1 MHRGIIESFIE
12 EDYFKG
18 HVEEIIYK
26 SDEQAPE
33 DDVEKDEQNEEEITE
48 HTDKEKIESEEDL
61 ELKAMMRIVL
71 DDAEEYFNLHPNFSK
86 EIIMTF
92 TDVEDGGILSDMI
105 AFYLNV
111 KNDDYYE
118 IISTLDIFKR
128 LEKLHQILKKEI
140 EILKI
145 EEQINTKVTKSISRN
160 QKEYYLKEQLQA
172 IREELG
178 EQEEVDDIAN
188 TYKKK
193 IKAFLHIGP
202 ELYRFQF
209 VAVPKSVF
217 SNT

>member
-1 MHRGIIESFIE
+1 MFSGISARSGTWRNFPLIALCSHSIHG
-12 EDYFKG
+12 YLLWLK
-18 HVEEIIYK
+18 EIIYK

-33 DDVEKDEQNEEEITE
+33 DDVEEDEQNEEEITE

-118 IISTLDIFKR
+118 IISTRCI
-128 LEKLHQILKKEI
+128 
-140 EILKI
+140 
-145 EEQINTKVTKSISRN
+145 VM
-160 QKEYYLKEQLQA
+160 
-172 IREELG
+172 
-178 EQEEVDDIAN
+178 
-188 TYKKK
+188 
-193 IKAFLHIGP
+193 
-202 ELYRFQF
+202 
-209 VAVPKSVF
+209 
-217 SNT
+217 